1 MTVLLRTLEGYNSFF
16 KTHSNGF
23 LSRSTGE
30 SVKST
35 LSTLHQSLDNSTLF
49 LIDCKRAVRRDILF
63 SHLSG
68 EDVSALTRMVK
79 GMRAC
84 LHGVGLAQILRKEL
98 DNANSSAFENLS
110 EEQREIEK
118 DTLEEAVQEL
128 QFLFQQISDS
138 CYNAMSECIGRLSA
152 LQGPPNRTPLNS
164 ILWPFPR
171 FFISSKC
178 PAYEGTRTEP
188 EELEDLVGKLDIRA
202 GKSVENLLKL
212 HHRIGAT
219 RTYGGL
225 HLISMYRYNLKI
237 YACKMAALLRF
248 VKELELKRQKRRIWF
263 PTNKAFRKWFRSRE
277 IDTNMGGD
285 SGDYAQQGAELTL
298 VRTNTRTD
306 AGALDVENAR
316 SSESAFVKTPAGKLY
331 YRDPDV
337 DPPAT
342 AAQIFWDRLY
352 SIRRWFAEV
361 DTFFAFK
368 TAAGTVLLALPI
380 YLPESAAWYYEWRGQ
395 WALITLTLWMFP
407 MTGMFLYSYVFFIT
421 LDSNNDA
428 YLFIQSSPAF
438 AWNGIR
444 RRIRYRCLG
453 NDSREPIR
461 YRSCHVR
468 RLCHL
473 FLSYGC
479 KTHSKSVVHHDRYYY
494 LTGNKSR
501 RKELKKRND
510 IANWMTRW
518 LSMSITT

>member
-1 MTVLLRTLEGYNSFF
+1 MSNYMTVLLRTLEGYNSFF

-263 PTNKAFRKWFRSRE
+263 PTNKAFRKWFQSRE

-407 MTGMFLYSYVFFIT
+407 MTGMFLYSYVF
-421 LDSNNDA
+421 L
-428 YLFIQSSPAF
+428 
-438 AWNGIR
+438 
-444 RRIRYRCLG
+444 
-453 NDSREPIR
+453 
-461 YRSCHVR
+461 
-468 RLCHL
+468 
-473 FLSYGC
+473 
-479 KTHSKSVVHHDRYYY
+479 
-494 LTGNKSR
+494 
-501 RKELKKRND
+501 
-510 IANWMTRW
+510 
-518 LSMSITT
+518 